1 MRTILHHLF
10 VVAVSTGL
18 AWAGAGAGAAAQD
31 LRLKRVMLSTG
42 GVGYFEYVA
51 EVEGD
56 AVLELDVRLDQVDDV
71 LKSIVVYD
79 DQGGVGAVSLPGR
92 APLEQ
97 VFRDLPFGPAALDS
111 PVALLNALQG
121 AEVRAVGARALEGR
135 LIGVTPE
142 VRQLPDQ
149 GGTVTRHRVS
159 LMTAEGIQHLIL
171 EDARSLSFTDP
182 ELEAQVGRALAAIA
196 THRVRDRRTLRVT
209 LQGGVAR
216 SVRIAYVV
224 AVPLWKSSYRLTIA
238 DGEGQE
244 EGRGL
249 LQGWAVI
256 ENMSGQPWREVEL
269 TLLSGNPVTF
279 RQALYTAYYVDRP
292 EVPVEVLG
300 RILPRPDSGVV
311 GGRMASLKELEE
323 DREGKAELQKRARSG
338 LAPTLPMAMAP
349 RAADALLADGAAR
362 TSALPGVAPLALA
375 AVSAEAATQV
385 VFRLPAPVSVEPGH
399 SLMVPIVNRRVPA
412 RRVSLYQP
420 ETHTSHP
427 LASVRLKNDTGTG
440 LPPGV
445 LTLYEQG
452 AGGAGNAY
460 LGDAR
465 IATFPLGEERLVSFA
480 LDQKTRVDRESRAA
494 RRVTRA
500 TVERGVLRLRVVR
513 SQTTTYRLKAPD
525 REDRVVLIEVPR
537 RTDWRLV
544 EPSEEEVE
552 LTERHYRIER
562 ALAAGA
568 EVAFEVTLER
578 PVVETVRVDTLSL
591 ARMLAFAS
599 STELS
604 DELRRAFA
612 RMAELQREVGRYER
626 RLAELGAKRGS
637 IFEEQKRIRD
647 NINRVP
653 RESDLYRR
661 YLDKLNAQE
670 TELEEIAAGTDETK
684 ARIEEA
690 REALARYI
698 RGLKV

>member
-10 VVAVSTGL
+10 VVAVSAGL

-42 GVGYFEYVA
+42 GVGYFEYEA

-56 AVLELDVRLDQVDDV
+56 AELELDVRLDQVDDV

-79 DQGGVGAVSLPGR
+79 DQGGVGAISLPGR

-97 VFRDLPFGPAALDS
+97 VFRDLPFGPAALES

-121 AEVRAVGARALEGR
+121 AEVRAVGARVIEGR
-135 LIGVTPE
+135 LIRVTPE

-171 EDARSLSFTDP
+171 EDARSLSFVDA

-196 THRVRDRRTLRVT
+196 AHRVRDRRTLRVI
-209 LQGGVAR
+209 LQGSGAR
-216 SVRIAYVV
+216 SVRVAYVV
-224 AVPLWKSSYRLTIA
+224 AAPLWKASYRLTIA

-244 EGRGL
+244 EDSGL

-256 ENMSGQPWREVEL
+256 ENMSGQPWRDVEL

-300 RILPRPDSGVV
+300 RILPRPDRGAVARLV
-311 GGRMASLKELEE
+311 ASLEELRDE
-323 DREGKAELQKRARSG
+323 REGKAELQKRARSER
-338 LAPTLPMAMAP
+338 ATAMSMAP
-349 RAADALLADGAAR
+349 REVDAPPP
-362 TSALPGVAPLALA
+362 PGMAPLAQA
-375 AVSAEAATQV
+375 AVSAETATQV
-385 VFRLPAPVSVEPGH
+385 VFRLPSPVSVEPGH
-399 SLMVPIVNRRVPA
+399 TLMVPIVNRRVPA

-420 ETHTSHP
+420 ETHASHP
-427 LASVRLKNDTGTG
+427 LATVRLKNDTGSG

-452 AGGAGNAY
+452 AGGAGSAY

-480 LDQKTRVDRESRAA
+480 LDQKTRVDRESRVA

-537 RTDWRLV
+537 RADWRLV
-544 EPSEEEVE
+544 EPREEEVE
-552 LTERHYRIER
+552 LTDRHYRIER

-604 DELRRAFA
+604 DELRRAFT
-612 RMAELQREVGRYER
+612 RMAELQREVGRHER
-626 RLAELGAKRGS
+626 RLEELGAKRGA

-670 TELEEIAAGTDETK
+670 TELEEIAAGRDETK
-684 ARIEEA
+684 ARIEES